1 MRSMK
6 TYEQQMETNPEFKN
20 QITLCNELNR
30 DRLKLQDFCSRLLMP
45 MQRITRYILLTKE
58 ILKRTPIDH
67 VDYQRCLDAF
77 KEAENLCELV
87 NRACHLAENEERLE
101 WVQRHIRCYGI
112 DQRILFNSPTK
123 FCGTRTLVHYGRLV
137 FDSNNKPLLGLL
149 FNDFFVL
156 AKNLNKQK
164 RIQKYPNLFICK
176 EALESKY
183 KVYKKPFMLNDIEVI
198 MNASQLNDES
208 APNLIC
214 MLNKKGQFRPNLK
227 FFVIKIHSL
236 SKYFF
241 LRAYNGHD
249 RKTWIAHLS
258 QAINEYRNK
267 REAYYDALNN
277 NLMMNFDCDQKV
289 GVLSL
294 VVIRLNNFKTRNYV
308 LNAYLAVSI
317 GSNQTVPDDHQFH
330 FKSKVAKFKPNLEH
344 RFEAVFNFSSKFL
357 LSNQMIENDYL
368 TISCIEESP
377 FAPDCLIGRIEIRIK
392 TLINELNLTPDHLV
406 CKTYEFETFQN
417 SQLLR
422 PDCALQIKFKRQ

>member
-1 MRSMK
+1 M
-6 TYEQQMETNPEFKN
+6 
-20 QITLCNELNR
+20 
-30 DRLKLQDFCSRLLMP
+30 
-45 MQRITRYILLTKE
+45 TKE
-58 ILKRTPIDH
+58 ILKSTPIDH
-67 VDYQRCLDAF
+67 PDHQQCVEAF

-87 NRACHLAENEERLE
+87 NRSCHLAENEERLD
-101 WVQRHIRCYGI
+101 WVQRHVKCYGI

-123 FCGTRTLVHYGRLV
+123 LCGVRQLLHYGRLV

-149 FNDFFVL
+149 FNDHFLL

-183 KVYKKPFMLNDIEVI
+183 KVYKKPFMLDDIEVI
-198 MNASQLNDES
+198 LNARQLNDES
-208 APNLIC
+208 TPNPILIC
-214 MLNKKGQFRPNLK
+214 MFDTKGQFRPNLK

-236 SKYFF
+236 RKFFF
-241 LRAYNGHD
+241 LRAFNGHD
-249 RKTWIAHLS
+249 RKLWIGQLS
-258 QAINEYRNK
+258 KAIQNYRIK
-267 REAYYDALNN
+267 KEAYFDGLNN

-294 VVIRLNNFKTRNYV
+294 IVIRLNNFWTRNYV
-308 LNAYLAVSI
+308 LNAFLAVSI
-317 GSNQTVPDDHQFH
+317 GSNQTVQDDHQFH
-330 FKSKVAKFKPNLEH
+330 FKSKVAKFKPNLKH

-377 FAPDCLIGRIEIRIK
+377 FAPDCLIGKIEIRVANI
-392 TLINELNLTPDHLV
+392 INELKMTPDFLL

-417 SQLLR
+417 NQLHQ
-422 PDCALQIKFKRQ
+422 PDCALQIMYKPSTNR